1 VFALHRL
8 ISSGYIMPVIVL
20 RVQQDHGASG
30 YTSLLTFT
38 IARDAQLPSLSIA
51 DAYSAAS
58 PLTALG
64 LIVVDADMHRIAR
77 ECRRFGVQ
85 CVLCVPCVTATR
97 LADSTLWFGVALR
110 RVTLSQ
116 SAETRRVRQ
125 VKSAATRC
133 APSAVPSTAPS
144 LARRAH
150 AVAQAPTA
158 ALGTSQSLRRT
169 RHSHRAAGAASA
181 CVPLARVGVLAVT
194 LASTAVTAQRATS
207 GSSLAADACSCL
219 VHCRRAPTA

>member
-38 IARDAQLPSLSIA
+38 IARDAQLPSP
-51 DAYSAAS
+51 S